1 MARGAI
7 VWQAYS
13 PACAVNSPPGGAS
26 SCQNTQALAGRSCD
40 TCSVVGCD
48 HEYCSC
54 PLRVCL
60 VPNTPRWGKLVS
72 TRPSA
77 LVSCFV
83 EAHPAEDRR
92 FFQALLLL
100 SPGSGILPDT
110 ESYHFFVP
118 FLPLSGRGSKHLQ
131 QH

>member
-7 VWQAYS
+7 LWQAYPS
-13 PACAVNSPPGGAS
+13 ACEVNSSPGGGS
-26 SCQNTQALAGRSCD
+26 SSQNTQALAGRSCD

-48 HEYCSC
+48 HEYCYC

-77 LVSCFV
+77 LLYCFA
-83 EAHPAEDRR
+83 EAHHAEDRR

-100 SPGSGILPDT
+100 SPVSGVLPA
-110 ESYHFFVP
+110 
-118 FLPLSGRGSKHLQ
+118 
-131 QH
+131 